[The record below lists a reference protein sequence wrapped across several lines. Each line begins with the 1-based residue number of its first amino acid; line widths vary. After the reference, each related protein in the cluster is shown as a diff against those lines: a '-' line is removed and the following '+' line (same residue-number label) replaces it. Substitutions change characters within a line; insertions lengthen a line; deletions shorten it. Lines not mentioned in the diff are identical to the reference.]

1 MTQAEYIADLQL
13 LSDAFRGNSQAQME
27 AIVRRSV
34 NEYSQ
39 YHPKYIASLDNATN
53 DDGEYTLP
61 SGAKGVIMVV
71 DSYYQSEIHFGV
83 RENDDNSRTLELGRL
98 KLPSDEGLNSVN
110 YYKDPYNYASGT
122 FSGDYETGVVS
133 LGDSY
138 SKFDYA
144 WYRPRTID
152 EIPDRVL
159 NTLMLYSEY
168 LAYRDKAGQTQ
179 YHEQLTDSDPSGAQT
194 TVRNVTSADYFTR
207 LAKQSKEDYDSKMVS
222 TFGIRDRVASS
233 LERGYSYG
241 RSKYLLKFV
250 NYANKG

>member
-39 YHPKYIASLDNATN
+39 YHPKYIASLDNDTN
-53 DDGEYTLP
+53 TDGEYTLP
-61 SGAKGVIMVV
+61 SGAKGVILVV
-71 DSYYQSEIHFGV
+71 DSYHQSEIHFGV
-83 RENDDNSRTLELGRL
+83 RENDDNSLTLELGRI
-98 KLPSDEGLNSVN
+98 KLPSDEGLNSIN
-110 YYKDPYNYASGT
+110 YYKDPYNYASGS
-122 FSGDYETGVVS
+122 FSGDYETGVVR

-138 SKFDYA
+138 RQFDYA

-159 NTLMLYSEY
+159 STLMLYSEY
-168 LAYRDKAGQTQ
+168 LAYRDKAGQTT
-179 YHEQLTDSDPSGAQT
+179 YHEQLTDSDPSGAST
-194 TVRNVTSADYFTR
+194 TIRSTTSADYFTK
-207 LAKQSKEDYDSKMVS
+207 LANQSKADYDGKMVG
-222 TFGIRDRVASS
+222 TFGIRDRMASS
-233 LERGYSYG
+233 VERANSYG

-250 NYANKG
+250 NYANRG